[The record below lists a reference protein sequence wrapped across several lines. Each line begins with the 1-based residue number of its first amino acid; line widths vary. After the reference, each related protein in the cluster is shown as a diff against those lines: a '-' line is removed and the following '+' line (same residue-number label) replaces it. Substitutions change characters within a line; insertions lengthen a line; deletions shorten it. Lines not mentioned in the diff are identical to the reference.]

1 MLFYTPIAIKNS
13 AHTFHTKKKMLGGEV
28 VVVRGKDDKGENSK
42 KLLGVRDTFTTLIV
56 VVGFTGQTF
65 IKFIKLCF
73 KCVVYVN
80 LHIHTV
86 KKNLLQ
92 RN

>member
-1 MLFYTPIAIKNS
+1 
-13 AHTFHTKKKMLGGEV
+13 MLGEEV
-28 VVVRGKDDKGENSK
+28 VVIRGKDDKGENTK
-42 KLLGVRDTFTTLIV
+42 KLLGVTDMFTTLIA
-56 VVGFTGQTF
+56 VVGFTGQ
-65 IKFIKLCF
+65 IFIKLCF

-80 LHIHTV
+80 LHINKV